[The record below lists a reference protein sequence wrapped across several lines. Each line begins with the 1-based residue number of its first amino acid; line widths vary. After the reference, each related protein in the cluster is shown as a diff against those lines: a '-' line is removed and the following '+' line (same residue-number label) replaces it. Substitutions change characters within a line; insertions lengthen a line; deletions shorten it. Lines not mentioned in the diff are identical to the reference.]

1 MRVANS
7 FVNHHAPM
15 FNRAVKKASF
25 TTDEAARQILRGG
38 YRHYDRNGDGKIELS
53 FTLDAAF
60 SAQQKASIRKAL
72 QAWQEVTNIVFKE
85 PSASAD
91 GSITIKANPETS
103 GGKSHLPDLYH
114 ADMTT
119 IIGTKGASDT
129 PQNGDYFLLTAVHE
143 VGHAIG
149 LGHPGDYGKGVGSY
163 ADTPY
168 EQDTR
173 AHSVMSYWRETNQPG
188 HDFRRREPSLLMK
201 DDIAAAQ
208 QPYGANLTTRNT
220 DTTYGFNATAG
231 ASAFNLK
238 GANDTALFSIWDG
251 GGNDTLDF
259 SGFSQHQKINL
270 RAESYSSVGGLKGN
284 VSIAKGVVL
293 ENAIGGPGD
302 DDIQGNEVGNRLRGG
317 GGADQLRGGGGADV
331 FVYDWANDSTLARP
345 DNIVDFVSGTD
356 KIDLSGLFKNYS
368 IKHFKVVER
377 LTGRAGEIVLSHD
390 QNSGNGSLSVDL
402 TGRGKADL
410 FIKSVGGIRASDVVI
425 GTGVTQL
432 SAVRSP
438 TPNPERGINPHD
450 TVYGF
455 NANTGDSASSLH
467 AGSSAPDFAIRDTGG
482 NDTLDFSGFTQNQ
495 VIDLRHNSASSVG
508 GLRNNVAIA
517 EGVTLENAI
526 GGSGRDRII
535 GNAVNNVITGGGG
548 GDELWGVGGR
558 NTFKYAKVSDSS
570 AYDPDRLMDFT
581 SGEDAIDLT
590 ALANELG
597 TSLHLVENYTGRI
610 GDTVV
615 TYDPQ
620 SGRSFVG
627 VDLLGRRYSDF
638 LIQSSRLIKPQD
650 VLGLAAR

>member
-1 MRVANS
+1 MRIANS
-7 FVNHHAPM
+7 VVNHHAPM
-15 FNRAVKKASF
+15 FKGSVKKASF

-38 YRHYDRNGDGKIELS
+38 YRHYDRNGDGRIELS
-53 FTLDAAF
+53 FTLDPAF
-60 SAQQKASIRKAL
+60 SAQQKAAIRKAL
-72 QAWQEVTNIVFKE
+72 QAWQEVINIVFKE
-85 PSASAD
+85 SSASAD

-103 GGKSHLPDLYH
+103 GGRSHLPDWYH

-119 IIGTKGASDT
+119 TIGTKGASDT

-149 LGHPGDYGKGVGSY
+149 LGHPGNYGKGVGSY

-188 HDFRRREPSLLMK
+188 HDFLCREPSMLMK

-238 GANDTALFSIWDG
+238 DANDTALFSIWDG

-259 SGFSQHQKINL
+259 SGFYQNQKINL
-270 RAESYSSVGGLKGN
+270 HAESYSSVGGLKGN

-317 GGADQLRGGGGADV
+317 GGADRLRGGGGADI
-331 FVYDWANDSTLARP
+331 FVYERASDSTPSRP
-345 DNIVDFVSGTD
+345 DEILDFASGVD
-356 KIDLSGLFKNYS
+356 KIDLRGLFKNTS
-368 IKHFKVVER
+368 LKHFKVVEQF
-377 LTGRAGEIVLSHD
+377 TGGAGEIVLSYD
-390 QNSGNGSLSVDL
+390 PRSGNGSLSLDL
-402 TGRGKADL
+402 TGRGQADFFL
-410 FIKSVGGIRASDVVI
+410 KSVGGIQASDIV
-425 GTGVTQL
+425 TGEAVTKLKPKL
-432 SAVRSP
+432 SRKP
-438 TPNPERGINPHD
+438 TPQRRADPHD

-455 NANTGDSASSLH
+455 NANTGDTASSLH
-467 AGSSAPDFAIRDTGG
+467 AGSSAPNFDIRDTGG

-558 NTFKYAKVSDSS
+558 NTFKYDKVSDSS
-570 AYDPDRLMDFT
+570 AYDPDRLMDFV
-581 SGEDAIDLT
+581 SGEDTIDLT
-590 ALANELG
+590 TLAEELG
-597 TSLHLVENYTGRI
+597 VSLRLVENYTGRI

-627 VDLLGRRYSDF
+627 VDLLGRRHSDF